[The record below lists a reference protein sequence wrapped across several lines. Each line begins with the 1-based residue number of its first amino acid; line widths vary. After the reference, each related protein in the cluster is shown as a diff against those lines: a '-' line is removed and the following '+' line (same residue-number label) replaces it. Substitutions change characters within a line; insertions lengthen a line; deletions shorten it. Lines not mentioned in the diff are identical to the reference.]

1 MKRILKTYP
10 LTLSVLAAIVFLSMF
25 NPPQTGLD
33 TINGIDKIAHICMY
47 GGLELVI
54 WFDYVRHHD
63 MVEWKKM
70 LLWGI
75 IAPIAFGGA
84 IELAQANLTEYRGG
98 DWLDL
103 AADTAGVLGGLAVGY
118 WVIRPLF
125 SKSR

>member
-1 MKRILKTYP
+1 MKRILRTYP
-10 LTLSVLAAIVFLSMF
+10 LTLLVLAAIVFLSMF

-33 TINGIDKIAHICMY
+33 TVKGIDKIAHICMY
-47 GGLELVI
+47 GGLELII

-63 MVEWKKM
+63 TVLWRKM

-75 IAPIAFGGA
+75 LAPIAFGGLM
-84 IELAQANLTEYRGG
+84 ELSQAFLTEYRGG

-103 AADTAGVLGGLAVGY
+103 AADTIGVLGGLAFGY

-125 SKSR
+125 GKHR